1 MAREEVLEVRALQFT
16 VVANAP
22 GPVSYIGEY
31 TGVSLDSC
39 QVAAASSPAALQHCS
54 MPPAA
59 PSPLFSLVPCGDK
72 GLGLVAETDLGPG
85 TLLVSEAAVLRVTL
99 FNGDLSSG
107 ASKDV
112 SRQFSRYKCSL
123 HYILTGLPRIFE
135 LFELFE

>member
-1 MAREEVLEVRALQFT
+1 MANVL
-16 VVANAP
+16 

-54 MPPAA
+54 MPPPAA

-72 GLGLVAETDLGPG
+72 GLGLVVETDLGPG

-112 SRQFSRYKCSL
+112 SRQFSRYTGSL
-123 HYILTGLPRIFE
+123 HR
-135 LFELFE
+135 LFLIMVYPSNFLDVIHSIQSGGG